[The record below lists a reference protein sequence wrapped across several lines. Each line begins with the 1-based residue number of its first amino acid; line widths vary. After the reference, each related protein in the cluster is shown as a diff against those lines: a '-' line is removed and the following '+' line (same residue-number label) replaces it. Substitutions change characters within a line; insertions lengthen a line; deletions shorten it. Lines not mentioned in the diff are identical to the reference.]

1 MILSISS
8 KLIWN
13 NYFMRQV
20 MDRDSVYFFKSLLPF
35 ITFVNCERAYFAE
48 VFFHNFRSYFHVV
61 PAQLCGITKTKKK
74 SAKIVRSEPPEVFCE
89 KFVLQSFVK
98 FKGKHSGLQLYYKRD
113 PSTGVFLCIFRNF
126 EEQLFYRT
134 LLDDCL

>member
-1 MILSISS
+1 M
-8 KLIWN
+8 
-13 NYFMRQV
+13 Y
-20 MDRDSVYFFKSLLPF
+20 DRDSVYFFKSLLPF
-35 ITFVNCERAYFAE
+35 ITFVNCERAYFVE

-61 PAQLCGITKTKKK
+61 PAQLCVITKTKKK

-113 PSTGVFLCIFRNF
+113 PSTGVFLCIFQNF

-134 LLDDCL
+134 LLDDCFWIEADCRALFD